1 MKRWR
6 RIVLAI
12 LAGVVL
18 VGGTTWAVLA
28 IRHRIQFG
36 QVFDESDLH
45 PAVAKGDRFSIAIP
59 DRGGSVGDEWSA
71 TVTPADAVSAKGNVK
86 VMSNLMD
93 RVFGPLD
100 GGGAGTRFF
109 TYVADQPG
117 TVTVKLF
124 NCFQGLCKNRNPDPY
139 SRGVTWTITV
149 T

>member
-18 VGGTTWAVLA
+18 VGGTTWAVSA

-45 PAVAKGDRFSIAIP
+45 PTVGKGKLFSVAVP
-59 DRGGSVGDEWSA
+59 DRGPVGDEWSA
-71 TVTPADAVSAKGNVK
+71 TVTPTNVLTDKGNQM
-86 VMSNLMD
+86 VMSNLQD
-93 RVFGPLD
+93 RVFGPNI
-100 GGGAGTRFF
+100 GGGAGTRYF
-109 TYVADQPG
+109 TFIAKG
-117 TVTVKLF
+117 SGIVTVELY

-139 SRGVTWTITV
+139 SRGLTWTITV

>member
-18 VGGTTWAVLA
+18 VGGTTWAVSA

-45 PAVAKGDRFSIAIP
+45 PTVGKGKLFSVAVP
-59 DRGGSVGDEWSA
+59 DRGPVGDEWSA
-71 TVTPADAVSAKGNVK
+71 TVTPTNVLTDKGNQM
-86 VMSNLMD
+86 VMSNLQD
-93 RVFGPLD
+93 RVFGPNI
-100 GGGAGTRFF
+100 GGGAGTRYF
-109 TYVADQPG
+109 TYTGEQPG
-117 TVTVKLF
+117 TVTVSLF
-124 NCFQGLCKNRNPDPY
+124 NCFQSTCKFGRLSPY
-139 SRGVTWTITV
+139 ARTVTWTITI